1 MATTTR
7 GLKEPCR
14 SEINISLSTDSPVCK
29 YLIIKMHG
37 ADLSV
42 IGGSCTAA
50 TMLTSAAAWEDEF
63 DCRSNSHPLKAAFR
77 GSRPKQRKQIAL
89 NFCPFPPTALHPF

>member
-1 MATTTR
+1 
-7 GLKEPCR
+7 
-14 SEINISLSTDSPVCK
+14 
-29 YLIIKMHG
+29 MHG

-50 TMLTSAAAWEDEF
+50 TVLTSAAAWEDVF

-77 GSRPKQRKQIAL
+77 GSRPKQKEANCSQLLSFSSYRFASVVR
-89 NFCPFPPTALHPF
+89 AGSGM